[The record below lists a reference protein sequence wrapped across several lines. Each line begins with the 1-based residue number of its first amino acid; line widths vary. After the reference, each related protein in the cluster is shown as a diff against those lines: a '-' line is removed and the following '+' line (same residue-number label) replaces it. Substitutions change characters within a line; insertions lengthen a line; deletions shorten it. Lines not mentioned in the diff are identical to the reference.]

1 MLLSYEKDKDAKEL
15 MNSKKENENRTIIIK
30 NLTEHLC
37 KVTNHLQ
44 ENISVNK
51 MIKKLHKN
59 PS

>member
-37 KVTNHLQ
+37 KVTNHL
-44 ENISVNK
+44 
-51 MIKKLHKN
+51 
-59 PS
+59 